1 VLAAGSLAIVTAGK
15 ASAEETAPR
24 AAAEAS
30 CARADR
36 AAKELRFA
44 EAVAAYREAIETD
57 PSAPCTGAARA
68 RAENLAARAEGG
80 FVPLAEVEAFR
91 RDPGKTGDRAAVEAL
106 EHDIEGFPPGRVRV
120 EARLLV
126 AEAWTHRLGEPGR
139 AIAAF
144 EAAAADTSG
153 EPLTRAL
160 ALAELWVLRQK
171 RGEIREALATMERD
185 PGLNPALLAA
195 VRRALR
201 RDQAGKAA
209 LALLG
214 GLAAIGA
221 ASVAVLLRR
230 ARDVRDVPSLL
241 VRPLAVAFALYL
253 GAAGAV
259 LVRIHGE
266 GDVWPFLWLG
276 LGVLALSA
284 VARAFPRALRAR
296 RRAVRMTWALACAAG
311 VVAAAFLAV
320 QRTDPSYLEGLGW

>member
-1 VLAAGSLAIVTAGK
+1 M
-15 ASAEETAPR
+15 
-24 AAAEAS
+24 
-30 CARADR
+30 
-36 AAKELRFA
+36 
-44 EAVAAYREAIETD
+44 AAYREAIAID

-68 RAENLAARAEGG
+68 RAENLALRAEGD
-80 FVPLAEVEAFR
+80 FVPLAKVETFR

-106 EHDIEGFPPGRVRV
+106 ERDASGFPPGRVRV

-126 AEAWTHRLGEPGR
+126 AEAWTHRLGEPER

-160 ALAELWVLRQK
+160 ALAELWALRRQ

-201 RDQAGKAA
+201 REQAGKAA
-209 LALLG
+209 MVLLG
-214 GLAAIGA
+214 SLAAIGA
-221 ASVAVLLRR
+221 ASVALLLKR

-259 LVRIHGE
+259 LVRVHGE
-266 GDVWPFLWLG
+266 GDVRPFLWLG

-284 VARAFPRALRAR
+284 IAQALPRAVRSQ
-296 RRAVRMTWALACAAG
+296 RRAVRTTWAVACAAG